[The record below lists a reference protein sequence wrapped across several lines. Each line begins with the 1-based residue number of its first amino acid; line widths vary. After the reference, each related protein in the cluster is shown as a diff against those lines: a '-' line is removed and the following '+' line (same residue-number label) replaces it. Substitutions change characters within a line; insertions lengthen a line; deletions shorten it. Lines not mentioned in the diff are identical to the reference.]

1 MTTSMGRR
9 RRCLARRIDAQRGFT
24 IIEAIIAVAV
34 IGIIVVGVLPL
45 FINYARINTES
56 EFRTGAVTAAQ
67 QVMDRLR
74 FEPFTGWVASGTV
87 QSIDTD
93 LRTYDVTI
101 TYCTAE
107 LTLCQSGSR
116 HVRLEVANSGRTYY
130 TVESVFSRFE

>member
-1 MTTSMGRR
+1 MRQAPHSPRRAVPGAVAGR
-9 RRCLARRIDAQRGFT
+9 RGFT

-34 IGIIVVGVLPL
+34 IGIIVVGVLPI

-74 FEPFTGWVASGTV
+74 SEAFTSWVDSGTV
-87 QSIDTD
+87 QSIDTS
-93 LRTYDVTI
+93 LRSYDVTI
-101 TYCTAE
+101 TYCTPE